1 MAIPLID
8 GRLFDERDGPDS
20 PDVVIVNQSFADQY
34 WPGESAIGKNVA
46 LFGNQNREVVGVV
59 GDVRQHRLDWPAFV
73 SLYRPTEQYPLA
85 SMVVAVRL
93 QPGATIAPV
102 LQVIRSLD
110 PQVPISSIQ
119 SMPEVMGGSL
129 GRERFSAWLLSGFA
143 GLALVLGAVGVYG
156 VMSYVVSRR
165 TREIGIR
172 VALGAPASVVVRD
185 VLVGGMVPVMF
196 GVALGLGAALLA
208 SRLLASVLFGVE
220 PNDPAIYAAVGAT
233 MLLTALLAGVL
244 PARRA
249 ARVEPIVALRTD

>member
-1 MAIPLID
+1 M
-8 GRLFDERDGPDS
+8 
-20 PDVVIVNQSFADQY
+20 
-34 WPGESAIGKNVA
+34 
-46 LFGNQNREVVGVV
+46 
-59 GDVRQHRLDWPAFV
+59 
-73 SLYRPTEQYPLA
+73 
-85 SMVVAVRL
+85 
-93 QPGATIAPV
+93 
-102 LQVIRSLD
+102 
-110 PQVPISSIQ
+110 
-119 SMPEVMGGSL
+119 
-129 GRERFSAWLLSGFA
+129 
-143 GLALVLGAVGVYG
+143 YG

-172 VALGAPASVVVRD
+172 VALGVPASVVVRD

-208 SRLLASVLFGVE
+208 SRLLASMLFGVE